1 MSSERTFL
9 FKLVVVQF
17 YKQNTGLFLFFFLI
31 FFGIIPP
38 QFLIATHAAL
48 IQAQLTSVA
57 LMIGVSF
64 FWILY
69 AMRCLRFMD
78 KTFSEYQHAFLNLY
92 QIIPTSRIYGLMA
105 SCFLTMYL
113 PVLIYAVLVTAIA
126 VYLGIYW
133 HVISTVTLLSAITV
147 FSIIWAKQ
155 ALIESR
161 ELNTSYL
168 RIPGFSVVDIKRSIN
183 LKFIL
188 LAHLWSDKK
197 LGLAAQKLFSYV
209 AFNFFFIRNAEIF
222 REDYFTFFIFLIGAM
237 NALLIFNLH
246 KMMEEKL
253 IFLRNLPLSMP
264 RRFIMIMI
272 TGTILFIPELIMML
286 VSGFKLL
293 AIQDSL
299 VLYGILATQ
308 FVLLFSI
315 LYTSSLSLKKYVQYV
330 FLLLLSYLVLYLL
343 IPTPLIVPFNL
354 GLAYLIFHEQY
365 HAYEFK
371 SAD

>member
-1 MSSERTFL
+1 MNSERVFL

-64 FWILY
+64 FWALY
-69 AMRCLRFMD
+69 AFRCLRFMD
-78 KTFSEYQHAFLNLY
+78 QTFSHYQHAFLNIY
-92 QIIPTSRIYGLMA
+92 QVLPTTRVYGLIA
-105 SCFLTMYL
+105 GCFIAMFL
-113 PVLIYAVLVTAIA
+113 PVLIYAIIVIMMAI
-126 VYLGIYW
+126 VQSVFWYI
-133 HVISTVTLLSAITV
+133 ISTSLLIIAITFCTV
-147 FSIIWAKQ
+147 VLAKS
-155 ALIESR
+155 AFLTSR
-161 ELNTSYL
+161 EISSRFLTL
-168 RIPGFSVVDIKRSIN
+168 PGFSGADIKRSIS

-197 LGLAAQKLFSYV
+197 LGLLAQKLFSYL

-246 KMMEEKL
+246 KMTEEKL
-253 IFLRNLPLSMP
+253 GFLRNLPLTMP
-264 RRFIMIMI
+264 RRIVMILL
-272 TGTILFIPELIMML
+272 TGTVLFVPELIMML
-286 VSGFKLL
+286 ISGFELL

-299 VLYGILATQ
+299 ILYGVLVSQ

-315 LYTSSLSLKKYVQYV
+315 LYTSTLNLKKYVQYV

-343 IPTPLIVPFNL
+343 IPAVLIILFNL

-365 HAYEFK
+365 HAHEFK
-371 SAD
+371 A